1 MAGLS
6 VYNGLLR
13 DSSSA
18 VVTSSHESSFDSCGR
33 TITAAVQ
40 RLNWTP
46 VLSSYIKDQFRVDSH
61 NSSFIWTLNR
71 RAVGGFVCGGHLS
84 ISVERH
90 HLGILKN
97 KEEAF
102 VNPRMFRCV
111 CVLEENLASDQIS
124 GSAACVSA
132 LSMTRATA
140 DLTCDR
146 TWTHRCAQSLQR
158 GLAVKNK
165 PLLYIRNQKHFIF
178 YIYIYSF
185 LNILVWDNNMNWEL
199 RI

>member
-97 KEEAF
+97 KEGAERLWIPECSGVCACSRKTWPATKSQGQ
-102 VNPRMFRCV
+102 PRVWAPYQWLVPQQIWRV
-111 CVLEENLASDQIS
+111 TGRERIDVLNHSREDRLSKTSHYCIYAIKSNLSFTFTFI
-124 GSAACVSA
+124 
-132 LSMTRATA
+132 
-140 DLTCDR
+140 
-146 TWTHRCAQSLQR
+146 
-158 GLAVKNK
+158 
-165 PLLYIRNQKHFIF
+165 HF
-178 YIYIYSF
+178 
-185 LNILVWDNNMNWEL
+185 
-199 RI
+199 

>member
-1 MAGLS
+1 MVCSETPVQQWLHPLMS
-6 VYNGLLR
+6 LLLIH
-13 DSSSA
+13 A
-18 VVTSSHESSFDSCGR
+18 VE

-46 VLSSYIKDQFRVDSH
+46 VLSSCIKDQFRVDSH

-97 KEEAF
+97 KEGAF
-102 VNPRMFRCV
+102 VNRRMFRCV
-111 CVLEENLASDQIS
+111 CVLEENLASKQIS

-132 LSMTRATA
+132 LSMTRATV

-146 TWTHRCAQSLQR
+146 TWMQRCAQSLH
-158 GLAVKNK
+158 
-165 PLLYIRNQKHFIF
+165 YTRNQKHFIF

-185 LNILVWDNNMNWEL
+185 LNVLVWVNNMNTNSEL
-199 RI
+199 SVPTTLLVNIK

>member
-1 MAGLS
+1 MRS
-6 VYNGLLR
+6 NHN
-13 DSSSA
+13 SSCA
-18 VVTSSHESSFDSCGR
+18 
-33 TITAAVQ
+33 

-97 KEEAF
+97 KEE
-102 VNPRMFRCV
+102 VVCESQNVPV
-111 CVLEENLASDQIS
+111 CVRARGKLGQRPNLR
-124 GSAACVSA
+124 VSRVCEC

-185 LNILVWDNNMNWEL
+185 LNILVWDIIWIENSEFNVL
-199 RI
+199 TTL